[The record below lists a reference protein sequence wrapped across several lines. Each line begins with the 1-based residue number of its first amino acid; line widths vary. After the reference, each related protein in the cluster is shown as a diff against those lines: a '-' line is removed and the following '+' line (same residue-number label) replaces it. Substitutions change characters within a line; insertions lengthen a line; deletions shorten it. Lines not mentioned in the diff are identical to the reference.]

1 MNRQEIIDSIR
12 REPEIT
18 VLIVGAGI
26 NGIGVFRE
34 LALQGI
40 DALLIEK
47 SDFCAGTSA
56 ASGRVIHG
64 GLRYLE
70 NGEFRLVKEAL
81 HERNRL
87 LFNAPHYVKPLPA
100 TVPMYSYT
108 GGMLYAMKQFLGMA
122 SKPGDRGALI
132 LKVGLTMYDLFSG
145 RRHPMPTH
153 HFESATAARIKRPK
167 LNPLVVGTAT
177 YYDAKLT
184 YAERLGLEL
193 VQDAEAILP
202 KSRALNYVTTQSAAG
217 DTVTLLD
224 EASGQTF
231 DVKPKIVVNASG
243 AWIDFT
249 NRALKRETT
258 FIGGTKGSHL
268 VVDHPELWE
277 ATQGQMLHF
286 VNADGRITI
295 FYPIEDRV
303 LIGTTDIHVDDPE
316 TALCSED
323 EVDYML
329 QSVNRVFP
337 DIKVDRSHIVFR
349 LAGVRPLP
357 RSNTLTTGQISRDH
371 SYPVVPPGNGIDF
384 PIYSLV
390 GGKWTTFRAFS
401 EQVTNKLLQDL
412 NRPRIADSYNLKI
425 GGGKGYPMSDGE
437 RKHWIA
443 NLQQKTR
450 LSADRIDS
458 LLERYGTKA
467 ADVAAYLAAGED
479 RPLQNLP
486 GYSQRE
492 IAYMAMNEKVIHL
505 DDLIMR
511 RTLIGFLG
519 RLTWELLNELA
530 DIVAPVLGWSA
541 QDKQADIDRTRQ
553 LMEKRHGVVLKQSE
567 HPASE
572 TVPSL

>member
-1 MNRQEIIDSIR
+1 MNRQAIIDSLR
-12 REPEIT
+12 RDPAVT
-18 VLIVGAGI
+18 VLIIGAGI

-47 SDFCAGTSA
+47 TDFCAGTSA

-100 TVPMYSYT
+100 TVPIYSYA
-108 GGMLYAMKQFLGMA
+108 GGMLYAMKQFLGLP
-122 SKPGDRGALI
+122 SRPGDRGALI
-132 LKVGLTMYDLFSG
+132 LKIGLTMYDVFSG

-167 LNPLVVGTAT
+167 LSPNIVGTAT
-177 YYDAKLT
+177 YYDARLT

-202 KSRALNYVTTQSAAG
+202 RSRALNYVTTQGASG
-217 DTVTLLD
+217 GTVTLLD
-224 EASGQTF
+224 EVSGQTF
-231 DVKPKIVVNASG
+231 DVKPQIVVNASG

-249 NRALKRETT
+249 NRSLKRETM
-258 FIGGTKGSHL
+258 FIGGTKGSHI

-277 ATQGQMLHF
+277 ATQGQLIHF
-286 VNADGRITI
+286 VNADGRLTI
-295 FYPIEDRV
+295 FCPIEDKV
-303 LIGTTDIHVDDPE
+303 LIGTTDIRIDDPE
-316 TALCSED
+316 TALCSEE

-329 QSVNRVFP
+329 QSVNHVFP
-337 DIKVDRSHIVFR
+337 AIKVDRSHIVFR

-357 RSNTLTTGQISRDH
+357 ANNAFTTGQISRDH
-371 SYPVVPPGNGIDF
+371 SYPVVPLGNGIDF

-390 GGKWTTFRAFS
+390 GGKWTTFRAFA
-401 EQVTNKLLQDL
+401 EQVTDKLLQDL
-412 NRPRIADSYNLKI
+412 NRPRVTDSYNVQI
-425 GGGKGYPMSDGE
+425 GGGKGYPMSDQE
-437 RKHWIA
+437 RRQWIA
-443 NLQQKTR
+443 NISKKTG
-450 LSADRIDS
+450 LSAARIDD

-467 ADVAAYLAAGED
+467 ADVAAYLVAGED
-479 RPLQNLP
+479 QPLQHLP
-486 GYSQRE
+486 NYSQRE
-492 IAYMAMNEKVIHL
+492 IAYLAANEKVIHL

-541 QDKQADIDRTRQ
+541 QDKQADIERTRQ
-553 LMEKRHGVVLKQSE
+553 LMEQRHSAVLKPLSE
-567 HPASE
+567 PVSMA
-572 TVPSL
+572 L